1 MLSDSLCLSNS
12 LGNIALRGN
21 HFYGPLPQCLGTIP
35 TLESLNISNSHF
47 SGSIPQSLCNPVH
60 PYFWLVADSTDIDGL
75 PLIPPTQT
83 LEIYSLIHNKL
94 QFGDFENNYFN
105 GCWSCINTIAP
116 QDSVWSLLDTTV
128 LINTTV
134 ILNSTVGGQY
144 NTYNW
149 YKNSFFLGSNN
160 TGLWIVPTVQHSD
173 SGIYTCSITN
183 QYITPER
190 NLILD
195 RWPITLHVVNSFS
208 SSEILNTNLNPE
220 VFPNPFNQSLTLQF
234 KSQHEL
240 TSLSLINTSGEIV
253 MQAKIKASEYIFN
266 TEVLPAG
273 LYLLKAET
281 GTSVAIFK
289 IRKD

>member
-1 MLSDSLCLSNS
+1 M
-12 LGNIALRGN
+12 
-21 HFYGPLPQCLGTIP
+21 
-35 TLESLNISNSHF
+35 
-47 SGSIPQSLCNPVH
+47 
-60 PYFWLVADSTDIDGL
+60 
-75 PLIPPTQT
+75 
-83 LEIYSLIHNKL
+83 
-94 QFGDFENNYFN
+94 
-105 GCWSCINTIAP
+105 
-116 QDSVWSLLDTTV
+116 
-128 LINTTV
+128 
-134 ILNSTVGGQY
+134 
-144 NTYNW
+144 
-149 YKNSFFLGSNN
+149 
-160 TGLWIVPTVQHSD
+160 WIVPTVQHSD

-266 TEVLPAG
+266 TEALPAG